1 MPSPKDGNVV
11 FLRVIEPYRSD
22 NLRATICPN
31 EHKLRLTGTI
41 SRIDHA
47 GKQVPGLEVEVLG
60 NLTDIR
66 VGDTTIP
73 EHLMT
78 AWTPRPATETS
89 D

>member
-1 MPSPKDGNVV
+1 MPSLEDGNIV

-22 NLRATICPN
+22 DLRATICPN

-41 SRIDHA
+41 SRIDHG

-66 VGDTTIP
+66 VGNTMVP
-73 EHLMT
+73 EHLLT
-78 AWTPRPATETS
+78 AWTSPDQTETS